1 MIIRRSEHRSE
12 PLGDRASD
20 TGGGVCHEAV
30 DRRCDVDQVARRL
43 LAAHAAPMR
52 GQRPLRVGRPGLV
65 FDEFEYLTVEVL
77 ASRHCD
83 RAVGAEIGLG
93 GECGGIPL
101 KKARP
106 SSSGGAVDIPAS
118 VATRSDTLCTP

>member
-1 MIIRRSEHRSE
+1 MHVGCGVFARSDRLVEHE
-12 PLGDRASD
+12 LG
-20 TGGGVCHEAV
+20 T
-30 DRRCDVDQVARRL
+30 
-43 LAAHAAPMR
+43 
-52 GQRPLRVGRPGLV
+52 PGLV